1 MALPGELSAFAGS
14 ADPGQVESSSQA
26 DSKPPGP
33 LAVRPGSKLAAVLQ
47 TTLDVLATRVGDEV
61 VARVTGNLKQGGRTV
76 VHQGDRIVGRVTGVR
91 PQSVGKGQKGS
102 EIAIVFDRL
111 QSGANLYRLNATV
124 RSVVST
130 PGQRRHASNEPN
142 STQASPQRT
151 QGMRGPHAGTTGGLG
166 SPISHSGAARADKE
180 TGRNENY
187 PPASE
192 TPSDSLK
199 ARFRRAP
206 EDGVRYVSL
215 LTDHQG
221 NLRLSAGT
229 RLDFRTQSQ

>member
-1 MALPGELSAFAGS
+1 MPAKVQIHRTSTSFLAVGLGFLMALPGELSAFAGS

-130 PGQRRHASNEPN
+130 PGQRRHAS
-142 STQASPQRT
+142 PQ
-151 QGMRGPHAGTTGGLG
+151 HA
-166 SPISHSGAARADKE
+166 AVARQDFKSS
-180 TGRNENY
+180 R
-187 PPASE
+187 P
-192 TPSDSLK
+192 
-199 ARFRRAP
+199 
-206 EDGVRYVSL
+206 VSSFGQWDVL
-215 LTDHQG
+215 CD
-221 NLRLSAGT
+221 
-229 RLDFRTQSQ
+229 